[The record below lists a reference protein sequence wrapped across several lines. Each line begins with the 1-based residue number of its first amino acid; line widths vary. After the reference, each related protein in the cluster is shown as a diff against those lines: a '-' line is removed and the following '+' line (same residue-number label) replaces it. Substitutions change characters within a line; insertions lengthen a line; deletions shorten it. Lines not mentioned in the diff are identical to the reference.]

1 MVFVAAGFLVSVPAR
16 GQEADTPFWDF
27 ILGKFAEVWN
37 AIAGINNRI
46 NGVKPL
52 HLFDANGQD
61 LGILIDASS
70 YDDLMYR
77 SFLPN
82 QGVVIQVLDRIQFRS
97 LELRSRGIASGI
109 FFTGSNCTGNAYTR
123 ISYIGPSAITGI
135 TGPRYFKGTTDSG
148 GINTTL
154 SYFDGTRCQNTSPET
169 TMTYLLNEITLPFTE
184 PLAWPLSIKV
194 R

>member
-1 MVFVAAGFLVSVPAR
+1 MKNKLVLGAVVVVFVAAGFLVSVPAR

-52 HLFDANGQD
+52 HLFDA
-61 LGILIDASS
+61 SS

-109 FFTGSNCTGNAYTR
+109 FFTGSNCTGNAY
-123 ISYIGPSAITGI
+123 
-135 TGPRYFKGTTDSG
+135 
-148 GINTTL
+148 
-154 SYFDGTRCQNTSPET
+154 
-169 TMTYLLNEITLPFTE
+169 
-184 PLAWPLSIKV
+184 
-194 R
+194 